1 MHHISGNPPPKAL
14 LLELLPAFNFYLF
27 LAVAA
32 AAGLG
37 RKHSSKSSSNKSA
50 SFAGF
55 TFSPSPGVVA
65 VLIPPCLELGDL
77 EAPLVEECMA
87 AYVRGGRPEH
97 RIQNDWWCIDRRKH
111 NSTKHPTAHHWP
123 ESCLHCLTAHA
134 LVNCQHLG
142 E

>member
-50 SFAGF
+50 SFARF
-55 TFSPSPGVVA
+55 TFSPSPGVIA
-65 VLIPPCLELGDL
+65 AILIPPCLELGELD
-77 EAPLVEECMA
+77 APLVVECMA
-87 AYVRGGRPEH
+87 AYVRGGRPVH
-97 RIQNDWWCIDRRKH
+97 TVQHDWRCKDSSNHDTMSNCLRTVGLKAVC
-111 NSTKHPTAHHWP
+111 TA
-123 ESCLHCLTAHA
+123 
-134 LVNCQHLG
+134 
-142 E
+142 